1 MLDGSPARS
10 DEANI
15 GNVENKSP
23 ISLISG
29 SDGVN
34 TGNKARQA
42 LLKKGGRK
50 LRSTAPL
57 HHQKPPRHSPNIRL
71 SDHNNNNTLAASSAN
86 KPSVQPGSELP
97 AGTQTVLT
105 LHHLKQGAKKEL
117 LKSKGGR
124 VERGSTQPDGQP
136 ARNLPRN
143 DQIAQNMIKRSHKP
157 KPGQTTAPPSSAK
170 KKDNGSPNKPSSLHQ
185 PALREQKKPL
195 HNSNNVK
202 IFNTPPAEAAPE
214 YLKDGEKVYAG
225 AKFSE
230 PPSPSVLPKPPSHW
244 VGENEPEQSNQ
255 SREQMTVHLK
265 SLLKVQDNNNDH
277 V

>member
-1 MLDGSPARS
+1 MLDGSPAHN

-15 GNVENKSP
+15 GNVENNNP
-23 ISLISG
+23 MSG
-29 SDGVN
+29 SDGPN
-34 TGNKARQA
+34 TGNKAKQA

-50 LRSTAPL
+50 LRTAAPL
-57 HHQKPPRHSPNIRL
+57 HHQKPPRNCSNIRL
-71 SDHNNNNTLAASSAN
+71 SDHNNNNTTLTASSGHKAAA
-86 KPSVQPGSELP
+86 QPGAELP

-124 VERGSTQPDGQP
+124 LERGAAPPGGQP
-136 ARNLPRN
+136 ARNLPRH
-143 DQIAQNMIKRSHKP
+143 DHIAQNVNARSHKP
-157 KPGQTTAPPSSAK
+157 KQSQTPGGAHPAR
-170 KKDNGSPNKPSSLHQ
+170 KKDNSGPNSP
-185 PALREQKKPL
+185 KKPL
-195 HNSNNVK
+195 HASNNVK
-202 IFNTPPAEAAPE
+202 ILNEPPAEAASE

-244 VGENEPEQSNQ
+244 VGDNEPQQSNQ

-265 SLLKVQDNNNDH
+265 SLLKVQH
-277 V
+277 TS